1 MKLNPNNPDNMITP
15 MVSLGSLSKQI
26 KGIKNALKQPE
37 LYNTEEIRH
46 LKRALKDMYSDGYNV
61 AQNGIQIH
69 GIQVRYTA
77 SVVSHFDVK

>member
-37 LYNTEEIRH
+37 LYNDEEIRH
-46 LKRALKDMYSDGYNV
+46 LKRALKDLYVERTELNKG
-61 AQNGIQIH
+61 NGF
-69 GIQVRYTA
+69 GN
-77 SVVSHFDVK
+77 

>member
-37 LYNTEEIRH
+37 LYNTEEIRI
-46 LKRALKDMYSDGYNV
+46 LKRSLRDLYVERTELNKG
-61 AQNGIQIH
+61 NGF
-69 GIQVRYTA
+69 GN
-77 SVVSHFDVK
+77 

>member
-37 LYNTEEIRH
+37 LYNTEEIRI
-46 LKRALKDMYSDGYNV
+46 LKRNLRDLYAERTQLNKG
-61 AQNGIQIH
+61 NGF
-69 GIQVRYTA
+69 GN
-77 SVVSHFDVK
+77 

>member
-37 LYNTEEIRH
+37 LYNTEEIRL
-46 LKRALKDMYSDGYNV
+46 LKKSLRDLYVERTELNKG
-61 AQNGIQIH
+61 NGF
-69 GIQVRYTA
+69 GN
-77 SVVSHFDVK
+77 

>member
-37 LYNTEEIRH
+37 LYTDDEIRL
-46 LKRALKDMYSDGYNV
+46 LKRSLRELYQERTELNRG
-61 AQNGIQIH
+61 NGF
-69 GIQVRYTA
+69 G
-77 SVVSHFDVK
+77 